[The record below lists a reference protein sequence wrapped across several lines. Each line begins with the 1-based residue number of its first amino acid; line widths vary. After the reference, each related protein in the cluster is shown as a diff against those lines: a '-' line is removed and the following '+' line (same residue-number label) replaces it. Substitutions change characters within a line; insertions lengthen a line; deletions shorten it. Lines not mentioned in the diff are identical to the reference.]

1 LAKTTVPPADQL
13 TARLAGGMDE
23 LTLPYDVRLLEK
35 LIHFLCLLDRWNR
48 IYNLTSVRGIEQM
61 VGAHLLDSLAA
72 LTYVQGSRVI
82 DVGTGGGLPG
92 VPLALACPEKHFVL
106 LDSNAKKTR
115 FVQQAV
121 IELALDNITVVHGRV
136 EAFQGKKPFDTV
148 MTRAFSTLSDTLV
161 QTAHLIAPGGR
172 LLAWKGRFPVE
183 ELKCLSQSQ
192 GHSTQHC
199 TIISLRV
206 PGIEAE
212 RHLVC
217 WSPPVRS
224 PV

>member
-1 LAKTTVPPADQL
+1 
-13 TARLAGGMDE
+13 MDE
-23 LTLPYDVRLLEK
+23 LALPYDARLLEK
-35 LIHFLCLLDRWNR
+35 LVRFLCLLDRWNR
-48 IYNLTSVRGIEQM
+48 VYNLTSVRGIEQM
-61 VGAHLLDSLAA
+61 VGAHLLDSLVA
-72 LTYVQGSRVI
+72 LPYVQGASVI

-92 VPLALACPEKHFVL
+92 VPLALGCPEKHFVL

-121 IELALDNITVVHGRV
+121 IELALENVAVVHGRI
-136 EAFQGKKPFDTV
+136 EAFQNKRPFDTV
-148 MTRAFSTLSDTLV
+148 MTRAFSALSDTLL

-183 ELKCLSQSQ
+183 DLNGLSQSQ
-192 GHSTQHC
+192 EQSTQNC
-199 TIISLRV
+199 TIIPLHV

-217 WSPPVRS
+217 WLPPACS

>member
-1 LAKTTVPPADQL
+1 MLKPAGQLAE
-13 TARLAGGMDE
+13 GMDE
-23 LTLPYDVRLLEK
+23 LALPYDSQLLEK
-35 LIHFLCLLDRWNR
+35 LIRFLCLLERWNR
-48 IYNLTSVRGIEQM
+48 VYNLTSVHGIERM
-61 VGAHLLDSLAA
+61 VGTHLLDSLAA
-72 LTYVQGSRVI
+72 LTYVHGSNVI

-121 IELALDNITVVHGRV
+121 IELALENVTVVHGRV
-136 EAFQGKKPFDTV
+136 ESFQRKKPFDTV
-148 MTRAFSTLSDTLV
+148 MTRAFSALGDTLV

-183 ELKCLSQSQ
+183 ELRCLSQSQ
-192 GHSTQHC
+192 GPSAQGC
-199 TIISLRV
+199 TIVSLCV
-206 PGIEAE
+206 PGMEAE

-217 WSPPVRS
+217 WSPSAGSAV
-224 PV
+224 

>member
-1 LAKTTVPPADQL
+1 LGKTTALPADQL

-23 LTLPYDVRLLEK
+23 LALPYDAGLLEK
-35 LIHFLCLLDRWNR
+35 LMRFLCLLDRWNR
-48 IYNLTSVRGIEQM
+48 VYNLTSVRGIEQM
-61 VGAHLLDSLAA
+61 VAAHLLDSLAA
-72 LTYVQGSRVI
+72 LTFVQGDRVI

-121 IELALDNITVVHGRV
+121 IELALKNVAVVHGRV
-136 EAFQGKKPFDTV
+136 EAFEGEKPFDTV
-148 MTRAFSTLSDTLV
+148 MTRAFSALSDTFV
-161 QTAHLIAPGGR
+161 QAAHLIAPGGR
-172 LLAWKGRFPVE
+172 LLAWKGRFPVK
-183 ELKCLSQSQ
+183 ELRCLPQSQ
-192 GHSTQHC
+192 EQLKQHC

-217 WSPPVRS
+217 WSPPAGS
-224 PV
+224 PL